1 VSPALYFDEQVP
13 RSITEALRRRAVDLP
28 TAQEDGRDGESDPDL
43 LDRSSELRRVL
54 VTEDED
60 VLVEAARRQ
69 RARVPFLGVIIRRA
83 RTCSI
88 GQAIADLEVIAVA
101 GRAEDVES
109 RLVYLPLQR

>member
-1 VSPALYFDEQVP
+1 MSPALYFDEQVP
-13 RSITEALRRRAVDLP
+13 RSITEALRRRAVDVA
-28 TAQEDGRDGESDPDL
+28 TAQEDGRDDL